1 MSFAGEA
8 FYLALRPTK
17 QHAALLIL
25 VHFVALLAVLLSGV
39 WSVAQASVL
48 VMAIITSGIYRV
60 YRFGML
66 RHPAS
71 VRGINYYRGA
81 WRLHLADGRVLDAT
95 LGPQLVLSRWFMVLH
110 FHTEALGFFSRV
122 NRSWLSIKNR
132 SGLFT
137 KPRSRLFTKPR
148 SGLFVVIA
156 NDSLDKDSLRR
167 CRVFFR
173 FLH

>member
-1 MSFAGEA
+1 MSFAGDA
-8 FYLALRPTK
+8 FYLALRPTR

-25 VHFVALLAVLLSGV
+25 VHFIAFLAVLLSGV

-48 VMAIITSGIYRV
+48 AMVIITSGIYRV

-95 LGPQLVLSRWFMVLH
+95 LVPQLVLSRWFIVLH
-110 FHTEALGFFSRV
+110 FRIGAPGFFSRLG
-122 NRSWLSIKNR
+122 R
-132 SGLFT
+132 T
-137 KPRSRLFTKPR
+137 RLFTKNR

-173 FLH
+173 FAQLNP

>member
-1 MSFAGEA
+1 MSFAGDA
-8 FYLALRPTK
+8 FYLALRPTR

-25 VHFVALLAVLLSGV
+25 VHFIAFLAVLLSGV

-48 VMAIITSGIYRV
+48 AMVIITSGIYRV

-95 LGPQLVLSRWFMVLH
+95 LVPQLVLSRWFIVLH
-110 FHTEALGFFSRV
+110 FRIGAPGFFSR
-122 NRSWLSIKNR
+122 LGR

-137 KPRSRLFTKPR
+137 KNR

-173 FLH
+173 FAQLNP

>member
-1 MSFAGEA
+1 MSFAGDA
-8 FYLALRPTK
+8 FYLALRPTR

-25 VHFVALLAVLLSGV
+25 VHCIAFLAVLLSGV

-48 VMAIITSGIYRV
+48 AMVIITSGIYRV

-71 VRGINYYRGA
+71 VLGINYYRGA

-95 LGPQLVLSRWFMVLH
+95 LVPQLVLSRWFIVLH
-110 FHTEALGFFSRV
+110 FRIGAPGFFSRLGRTGAGGV
-122 NRSWLSIKNR
+122 FSRLGN

-137 KPRSRLFTKPR
+137 KNR

-173 FLH
+173 FAQLGP